1 MVFLK
6 SLGQKYFSIHSDG
19 DETGTI
25 AVVPISGSDD
35 VLSSKQYTQK
45 IKKVL
50 QSYCQKHH
58 EGQRQRSS
66 LAWPE
71 HNIELWKHSNQSSI
85 FNFNLVMGE
94 GFCAVKTDN

>member
-19 DETGTI
+19 DEIGAV
-25 AVVPISGSDD
+25 AVVLISGSDD

-66 LAWPE
+66 LA
-71 HNIELWKHSNQSSI
+71 
-85 FNFNLVMGE
+85 
-94 GFCAVKTDN
+94 